1 MGPGVRV
8 TCAVVL
14 WHGHWGHGDTTQMA
28 GRYGMTSEGSRDR
41 PTGGHPAAEGM
52 RPSELPLPRV
62 GRQIAEFIRT
72 QVGGG
77 VLLLAAAVAAL
88 VWANSP
94 WVDSY
99 EELWET
105 NISVGFGDAYTIS
118 GDLRHWVNEGLMSIF
133 FFVIGLEIKREL
145 VTGELAHWRK
155 AALPAVAAVGGMVT
169 PAVVYTAVNAGG
181 AGARGWGIPMATDIA
196 FVLGVLALLG
206 PRIPSGLRL
215 FMLSLAVID
224 DIGGIAVIAV
234 VYAGDITMSSLGLAG
249 LLLGAVIA
257 VRWLGVRSIPI
268 YLLLGAGLW
277 LVLFESGVH
286 ATLAGVAL
294 GLVVPAR
301 PRLDRNHL
309 EVEPEPL
316 LERPTAESLWA
327 AWAQARNLV
336 SVSERLEFVLHPW
349 SSYLIVPLFALAN
362 AGVRL
367 DASTMADAAGSRIA
381 LGIVL
386 GLVIGKLVGV
396 SLFTWAAVRL
406 GLGSLPEGVSW
417 SHLIG
422 GAALAGIGFTVSLL
436 IAGLAFAEPQ
446 LASEAKIGILT
457 GSLTAAIVGWSVLH
471 LAGRGQPLDLGSPE
485 SAGHRNDA
493 QPTA

>member
-1 MGPGVRV
+1 MV
-8 TCAVVL
+8 
-14 WHGHWGHGDTTQMA
+14 

-41 PTGGHPAAEGM
+41 PTGGHSAAEGIK
-52 RPSELPLPRV
+52 PSELPLPRV
-62 GRQIAEFIRT
+62 GKQIAAFIRT

-77 VLLLAAAVAAL
+77 VLLLAAAGAAL

-99 EELWET
+99 EELWGT
-105 NISVGFGDAYTIS
+105 DISLGVGDAYTLS
-118 GDLRHWVNEGLMSIF
+118 GDLRHWVNEGLMAIF

-155 AALPAVAAVGGMVT
+155 AALPAVAALGGMVI
-169 PAVVYTAVNAGG
+169 PALIYTAVNAGG
-181 AGARGWGIPMATDIA
+181 AGARGWGIPMTTDIA

-224 DIGGIAVIAV
+224 DIGGIAVIAF
-234 VYAGDITMSSLGLAG
+234 VYAGDVTMSSIGLAA
-249 LLLGAVIA
+249 LLLGAVLAI
-257 VRWLGVRSIPI
+257 RWLGVRSIPV
-268 YLLLGAGLW
+268 YLVLGTGLW

-301 PRLDRNHL
+301 PRLDRSHL
-309 EVEPEPL
+309 DVEPEPL
-316 LERPTAESLWA
+316 LERPTAERLWA
-327 AWAQARNLV
+327 AWAEARNLV
-336 SVSERLEFVLHPW
+336 SVSERVEFVLHPW

-367 DASTMADAAGSRIA
+367 DASTMSDAAGSRIA

-417 SHLIG
+417 GHVIG

-436 IAGLAFAEPQ
+436 IASLAFADPQ

-457 GSLTAAIVGWSVLH
+457 GSLTAAIVGWSLLRLASRRQLLD
-471 LAGRGQPLDLGSPE
+471 LAGPA
-485 SAGHRNDA
+485 SAGHRNGG
-493 QPTA
+493 QPTD